1 MSNKRAEDLIRH
13 FYQISGMEVVVQ
25 NTSFRTVTSK
35 RSLPGN
41 LCTMIHRAPIC
52 LDMCRASDKER
63 FALAGESREPLIYVC
78 PFGMTKTHIPIMKN
92 DEKLGYIFC
101 SMGIVDGD
109 DEAIARHILSI
120 APTLSYKEVLREV
133 GGMPHLSSEDFRAYH
148 AILTLIA
155 EEIARSNLF
164 EDAPPSIARQTK
176 DYIRT
181 HLADKITLADLSWH
195 LHCSTVTITEHFRTE
210 FGITVMDYVMKKRM
224 AQAEKLL
231 RETNQSVKEIALL
244 CGFSDVEYFSRCFKK
259 EHVCPPG
266 EWKKENGGKPES
278 TPEIKTATTAP
289 LPEYND
295 TDCY

>member
-195 LHCSTVTITEHFRTE
+195 LHCSTVTITEHFRKE
-210 FGITVMDYVMKKRM
+210 FGITVMEYVMKKRM

-259 EHVCPPG
+259 EHGCPPG

>member
-63 FALAGESREPLIYVC
+63 FALAGESREPLIYIC

-109 DEAIARHILSI
+109 DEAIAHHILSI

-164 EDAPPSIARQTK
+164 EDALPSIARQTK

-195 LHCSTVTITEHFRTE
+195 LHCSTVTITEHFRKE
-210 FGITVMDYVMKKRM
+210 FGITVMEYVMKKRM

-259 EHVCPPG
+259 EHGCPPG
-266 EWKKENGGKPES
+266 EWKKANEGKPES
-278 TPEIKTATTAP
+278 EPEIKTAVIAP
-289 LPEYND
+289 PEFSPD
-295 TDCY
+295 IDCC

>member
-164 EDAPPSIARQTK
+164 EDAPPSIANQTK

-195 LHCSTVTITEHFRTE
+195 LHCSTVTITEHFRKE
-210 FGITVMDYVMKKRM
+210 FGITVMEYVTKKRM

-231 RETNQSVKEIALL
+231 RETDQSVKEIALL

-295 TDCY
+295 NDCY

>member
-195 LHCSTVTITEHFRTE
+195 LHCSTVTITEHFRKE
-210 FGITVMDYVMKKRM
+210 FGITVMEYVMKKRM

>member
-63 FALAGESREPLIYVC
+63 FALAGESREPLIYIC

-164 EDAPPSIARQTK
+164 EDALPSIARQTK

-195 LHCSTVTITEHFRTE
+195 LHCSTVTITEHFRKE
-210 FGITVMDYVMKKRM
+210 FGITVMEYVMKKRM

-259 EHVCPPG
+259 EHGCPPG
-266 EWKKENGGKPES
+266 EWKKENSGKPES

-295 TDCY
+295 NDCY